1 MLNIVRKKEK
11 GLLSMNP
18 SMKEIKSSI
27 KTNFILS
34 PLAQFF
40 SHIGYSFGNN
50 KNKYV
55 GNSDERLEVGKFI

>member
-1 MLNIVRKKEK
+1 
-11 GLLSMNP
+11 MNP
-18 SMKEIKSSI
+18 SMKEIKSKI